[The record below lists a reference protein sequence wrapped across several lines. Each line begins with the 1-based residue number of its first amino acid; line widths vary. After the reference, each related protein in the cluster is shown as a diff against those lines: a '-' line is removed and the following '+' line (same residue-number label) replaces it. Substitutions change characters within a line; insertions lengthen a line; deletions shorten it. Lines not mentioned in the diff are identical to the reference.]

1 MIEISITFLFVRK
14 PEFRVFSTGQAL
26 SFEELMRRVQPKQ
39 IVQRTRDEIIV
50 KKMELIDG
58 TMVSV
63 NDFLHFDIKYLLLF
77 FMKMN
82 DNVFLS

>member
-1 MIEISITFLFVRK
+1 MSFFRDRNFNNFYLLFLK
-14 PEFRVFSTGQAL
+14 TKFRVFSTGQAL

-50 KKMELIDG
+50 KKMERIDG

-63 NDFLHFDIKYLLLF
+63 NDFRHFNI
-77 FMKMN
+77 
-82 DNVFLS
+82 